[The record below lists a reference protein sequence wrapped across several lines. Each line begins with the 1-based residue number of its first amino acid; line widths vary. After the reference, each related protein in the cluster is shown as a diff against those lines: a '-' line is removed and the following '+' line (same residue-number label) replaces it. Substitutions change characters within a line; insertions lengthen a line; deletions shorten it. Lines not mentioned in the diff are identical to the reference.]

1 MSEQTPQGPSAAPV
15 DLARLTAE
23 AANKSGLLWVRIPE
37 SGESFPVWHVWHDPG
52 ADGDGGPVLYAVSGP
67 GEQFL
72 PWLPAEVELVL
83 RSKDTG
89 GRLLTRR
96 ATARQLD
103 PASEEWTTAADL
115 LRPERLNA
123 GADVVERWRETCTL
137 HALAP
142 HGDAIESP
150 GHYDD
155 GSGSARVRPAPA
167 ATARW
172 RPWHWRGRAGARRN
186 TRG

>member
-1 MSEQTPQGPSAAPV
+1 MSEPTPDSAAPPV
-15 DLARLTAE
+15 DVAKLTAE
-23 AANKSGLLWVRIPE
+23 AASKSGLLWVRVP
-37 SGESFPVWHVWHDPG
+37 SGDSFPVWHVWHDPG
-52 ADGDGGPVLYAVSGP
+52 SDGAPVAYVVSGP
-67 GEQFL
+67 GEQYL
-72 PWLPAEVELVL
+72 PWLPEEVELVL

-89 GRLLTRR
+89 GRLVTRR

-103 PASEEWTTAADL
+103 PSAPEWTTAAEL

-123 GADVVERWRETCTL
+123 TGEVVDRWRETCTL
-137 HALAP
+137 HALTP
-142 HGDAIESP
+142 EGDAVESP

-155 GSGSARVRPAPA
+155 GSGAAPVRPAPA

-172 RPWHWRGRAGARRN
+172 RPWHWRGRARARRN